1 MFELTQAC
9 DGAEDCGDA
18 EVCCKKADQSFPDSY
33 GSICRAACEAGEEEI
48 SSANTCDAGGNNPGV
63 PGAGEGAN
71 PPAPPVNENPN
82 QEPGQPGIVA
92 CGDVECNIADNLCC
106 VDVQGNF
113 TCDAV
118 DACGQGAAPQACDGP
133 EDCSNGQQCCA
144 GFPAGASCKAGCG
157 NFELEICHTDADCG
171 ASGACAPCSP
181 PGTTVNACSCP
192 F

>member
-1 MFELTQAC
+1 M
-9 DGAEDCGDA
+9 GAFA
-18 EVCCKKADQSFPDSY
+18 ERPARLVRKKSLRPTPVRCPVMVSPLFHRST
-33 GSICRAACEAGEEEI
+33 EI
-48 SSANTCDAGGNNPGV
+48 RNRRLV
-63 PGAGEGAN
+63 
-71 PPAPPVNENPN
+71 
-82 QEPGQPGIVA
+82 VA
-92 CGDVECNIADNLCC
+92 CGDVDCTIADSLCC

-118 DACGQGAAPQACDGP
+118 DACGQGSAPQACDGP